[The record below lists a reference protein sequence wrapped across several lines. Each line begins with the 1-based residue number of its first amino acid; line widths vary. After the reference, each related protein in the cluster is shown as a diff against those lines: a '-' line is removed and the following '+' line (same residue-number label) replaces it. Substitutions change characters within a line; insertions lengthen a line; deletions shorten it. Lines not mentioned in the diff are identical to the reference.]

1 MAGEINSSILNTY
14 HNVHY
19 YLRLMEKIREHIAGD
34 TFAEFK
40 ILFNAETAEDNLNKL
55 GELGVKKDLEVK

>member
-19 YLRLMEKIREHIAGD
+19 YLRLMEKIREHIAAD

-40 ILFNAETAEDNLNKL
+40 TNFMTENAE
-55 GELGVKKDLEVK
+55 VK